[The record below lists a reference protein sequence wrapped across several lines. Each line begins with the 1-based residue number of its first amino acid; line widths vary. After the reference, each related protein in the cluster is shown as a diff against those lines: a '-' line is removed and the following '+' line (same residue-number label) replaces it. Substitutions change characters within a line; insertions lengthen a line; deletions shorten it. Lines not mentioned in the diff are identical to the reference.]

1 MRRSSVSVSAA
12 QAAAQIPLGL
22 EPAADPASESALRA
36 AYRRLELSRRLAFE
50 QALSDRAYAIGI
62 RNLAEATARRIN
74 HPARGRK
81 TH

>member
-1 MRRSSVSVSAA
+1 MRRSASSVP
-12 QAAAQIPLGL
+12 AAQIPLGL
-22 EPAADPASESALRA
+22 EPTADPASESALRA

-50 QALSDRAYAIGI
+50 DALADPAYAIGI

-74 HPARGRK
+74 RQARRRK

>member
-1 MRRSSVSVSAA
+1 MRRHSVSIS
-12 QAAAQIPLGL
+12 AAQIPLGL
-22 EPAADPASESALRA
+22 EPMADPASEAALRA

-62 RNLAEATARRIN
+62 RNLAEATARRVN

-81 TH
+81 AH